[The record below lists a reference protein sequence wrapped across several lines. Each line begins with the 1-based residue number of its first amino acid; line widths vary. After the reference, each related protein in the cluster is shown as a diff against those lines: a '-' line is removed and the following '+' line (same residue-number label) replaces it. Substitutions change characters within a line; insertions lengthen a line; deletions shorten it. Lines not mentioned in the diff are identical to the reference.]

1 MILLRKITENPG
13 LVLLSLFSAFL
24 LYIDCSADW
33 KSSTPALFRSSI
45 LLSGEYGRNGQA
57 ELLESSNSGSR
68 SVFSSSGR
76 RQDLSRK
83 NRLKI
88 LFYFPLRFG
97 DISLPS
103 PAEKK
108 IFSFRKTLLTRQRF
122 NRAIPVR
129 AGPFSV

>member
-1 MILLRKITENPG
+1 MEMLRKITEKHI

-24 LYIDCSADW
+24 LYVDYTADW
-33 KSSTPALFRSSI
+33 KTSTPALFRSSI

-57 ELLESSNSGSR
+57 DLLESSSSGSNC
-68 SVFSSSGR
+68 VFSSSGR

-88 LFYFPLRFG
+88 LFHIPCPAS
-97 DISLPS
+97 DILLPS
-103 PAEKK
+103 AGEKK
-108 IFSFRKTLLTRQRF
+108 IFFCRKIFYIRQVF
-122 NRAIPVR
+122 NRAIPPR